1 MYIRKWI
8 PELRHLSDKDNM
20 EHDQASEDSLKEAG
34 IILGETYPSPVVT
47 HKAGHTRALLAYE
60 EIKKG

>member
-8 PELRHLSDKDNM
+8 PELRHLSDKDIL
-20 EHDQASEDSLKEAG
+20 EPDQASEDSLKEAG
-34 IILGETYPSPVVT
+34 IILGETYPYPVVT
-47 HKAGHTRALLAYE
+47 HKAGRTRALLAYE